1 MAGNQAREQWGSKL
15 GFILAAT
22 GSAVGLGN
30 LWKFPY
36 ITGENG
42 GGIFVLIYL
51 VCIALVGIPV
61 FLAEVLIGRATQSSP
76 VVAFDKLSNSSST
89 NWNFV
94 GWIGVFSGFIIL
106 SYYSVVAGWA
116 LNYTL
121 MSISHFFETLSPDKI
136 SQTFDV
142 LYTSGDIN
150 VFWHAVFMLL
160 TVGVVYGGIKGGIEK
175 WSRILMPLL
184 LGILVVLFFYAMTLD
199 GFGRSFKFL
208 FYPDVS
214 KLKPSGVLEA
224 LGHAFFTLSLGMGA
238 IITYGSYLSKKEDL
252 VKTSVIIA
260 VLDTAVAIIATLV
273 LFPIIFTFG
282 YEPQAG
288 PGLLFKTLPII
299 FSQIPGGMI
308 LSIIFFLLVV
318 FAALTS
324 GMSLLEVVSANFIDL
339 LGWGRKKAV
348 LIMGSIIFII
358 GIPSALSGSGAIF
371 KNWEVIYGINFFDT
385 VDYLASNWLLP
396 IGGLLIA
403 VFTGWFMDKRIRES
417 EYMTGTSFGK
427 GYKYWL
433 FLIRYIAPIAVFIIV
448 LQRVGFINI
457 DKILTW

>member
-1 MAGNQAREQWGSKL
+1 MADKPTREQWGSKM
-15 GFILAAT
+15 GFILAAA

-51 VCIALVGIPV
+51 ACIMLVGIPV
-61 FLAEVLIGRATQSSP
+61 FMAEIILGRASQSSP
-76 VVAFDKLSNSSST
+76 VGAFGKLSNNST
-89 NWNFV
+89 NWKFV
-94 GWIGVFSGFIIL
+94 GWLGVFSGFVIL

-121 MSISHFFETLSPDKI
+121 MSVSHFFENRSPDEI
-136 SQTFDV
+136 TNTFNV
-142 LYTSGDIN
+142 LYTSADIN
-150 VFWHAVFMLL
+150 IFWHAIFMLL
-160 TVGVVYGGIKGGIEK
+160 VIGVVYGGIKGGIER
-175 WSRILMPLL
+175 WSRILMPML
-184 LGILVVLFFYAMTLD
+184 LGILLILFLYATTLD
-199 GFGRSFKFL
+199 GFGKGFRFL
-208 FYPDVS
+208 FYPDIS

-238 IITYGSYLSKKEDL
+238 IITYGSYLSKKEDI
-252 VKTSVIIA
+252 VKTSIIIA
-260 VLDTAVAIIATLV
+260 GLDTLVAIVATLV
-273 LFPIIFTFG
+273 LFPIIFTYG
-282 YEPQAG
+282 YEPEAG

-324 GMSLLEVVSANFIDL
+324 GISLLEVVAANFIDL

-348 LIMGSIIFII
+348 MVMGSIIFFM
-358 GIPSALSGSGAIF
+358 GIPSAVSGSGALF
-371 KNWEVIYGINFFDT
+371 KNWEAMYGKNFFDT

-396 IGGLLIA
+396 VGGILIA
-403 VFTGWFMDKRIRES
+403 IFTGWVLDKRVREA
-417 EYMTGTSFGK
+417 EYMSGSTFK
-427 GYKYWL
+427 NGYKYWL
-433 FLIRYIAPIAVFIIV
+433 FLIRYVAPISVFIII

-457 DKILTW
+457 DTLFGP